1 MSYVCLFRGRIRPML
16 CLFIFRICRFT
27 NTMTLSECPWISW
40 TVITRHTTNSSATPY
55 RHRYTCTYKG
65 EHLIAIS
72 MNTSLKRSFL
82 ENYYFWFLI
91 VTWENCVDFK
101 GHLFP
106 GEKSI
111 NRNGLIKAPDFLIC
125 VFKQTIKTIKQ
136 LHKFALP
143 PPLQIKMISLYC

>member
-40 TVITRHTTNSSATPY
+40 TVITRHTTNSSAMPY

-65 EHLIAIS
+65 EHLIAINEYFIKEKFPWKLLLLIPYCYMGELYGFQRS
-72 MNTSLKRSFL
+72 PFSRKRSL
-82 ENYYFWFLI
+82 N
-91 VTWENCVDFK
+91 
-101 GHLFP
+101 G
-106 GEKSI
+106 
-111 NRNGLIKAPDFLIC
+111 NGLIKAPDFLIC
-125 VFKQTIKTIKQ
+125 VLKQTIKTIKQ